1 VGLDSVGVLGAY
13 SNHPGIQEAFEIRG
27 AKEYLFVIF
36 HETCTKSKEVK
47 GYLWVILKLLEIC
60 QNIVDSM
67 GGNMIECFLEDGF
80 IVSIGNIS
88 LHAEFNCIYKARQ
101 VILFVSLYHHL
112 QETDKV
118 IVKMPAQNSKT
129 RLHYSN

>member
-1 VGLDSVGVLGAY
+1 VGLHSVGVLGAY
-13 SNHPGIQEAFEIRG
+13 SNYPGIQEAFEIRG
-27 AKEYLFVIF
+27 AEEYLFIIF

-60 QNIVDSM
+60 QHIVDSM
-67 GGNMIECFLEDGF
+67 RGNMIECFLEDGF

-112 QETDKV
+112 QETNKV
-118 IVKMPAQNSKT
+118 IVKMPAQNS
-129 RLHYSN
+129 

>member
-67 GGNMIECFLEDGF
+67 GGNMIECFLE
-80 IVSIGNIS
+80 VGNIS
-88 LHAEFNCIYKARQ
+88 LHAEFNCIDKARQ